1 MSRVSYVAGRRRR
14 RRPRW
19 RRRRR
24 RRLRRRRLRSL
35 SRRHGGGREPISGRS
50 GRARVA
56 AGKTVAA
63 YLSLSL
69 ALAVVRCFDN
79 ELIVGAALQGDRGA
93 SEPAAGAFPSPPR
106 PSPSPSPFLADC
118 CFTAAPLHNPHTP
131 RSPEDADRGARAP
144 GRPPLQSA
152 SSAPPS
158 LHALPVRK
166 GAAGGSG
173 CGREGGTGAGPA
185 EGRGREGA
193 GVPGR
198 RRPSGPGHRQVI
210 FCFSKIN
217 SCNNFLKT

>member
-1 MSRVSYVAGRRRR
+1 MDKDQRSGRRLVWGSPRARTRQPAGRVWRARARPPARRGRGVSRVSYVAGRRRR

-19 RRRRR
+19 RRR

-106 PSPSPSPFLADC
+106 PSPSPSPLLADC

-158 LHALPVRK
+158 LHALPVSQK
-166 GAAGGSG
+166 ESQET
-173 CGREGGTGAGPA
+173 CE
-185 EGRGREGA
+185 
-193 GVPGR
+193 
-198 RRPSGPGHRQVI
+198 
-210 FCFSKIN
+210 C
-217 SCNNFLKT
+217 